1 MESNTILD
9 VRGLK
14 KYFPIRKGVFRKTVG
29 YVRAL
34 DGVSFRIDEGRTVG
48 MVGESGC
55 GKSTAARTV
64 MRAYDPTEG
73 EVFFRTSGSVVDV
86 ANASRRELEAVYRDV
101 QMIFQDPFSSLN
113 PRMTVLEIV
122 GEPLLCNNIHTGK
135 ELEERVRELLGLV
148 GLNPQHLRRYPH
160 AFSGGQR
167 QRLAIARGLSVN
179 PKLIIADEAVS
190 ALDVSIQAQ
199 IINLMKQLQ
208 RDLGVA
214 YLFISHDLSVVRYIS
229 DVIVVMYLGEIV
241 ESADARALFHTYR
254 HPYTEALLSAVP
266 TTDPRKKKKRIILE
280 GRIPTPS
287 TEIVGCKFA
296 SRCRYKQDKCTA
308 EHPPLEQ
315 VGEESGIEH
324 FAACFFP
331 VGSPTR
337 AEHEQ

>member
-1 MESNTILD
+1 MESETILD

-14 KYFPIRKGVFRKTVG
+14 KYFPIRKGVLRKTVG

-34 DGVSFRIDEGRTVG
+34 DGISFRIDEGNTVG

-55 GKSTAARTV
+55 GKSTAARTI

-73 EVFFRTSGSVVDV
+73 EVLFRSNGHVADV
-86 ANASRRELEAVYRDV
+86 AKMNRKELEPVYRDV

-122 GEPLLCNNIHTGK
+122 GEPLLCNRIQTGK
-135 ELEERVRELLGLV
+135 ELEERVRDLLKQV
-148 GLNPQHLRRYPH
+148 GMNPQHLRRYPH

-167 QRLAIARGLSVN
+167 QRLAIARALSVN

-208 RDLGVA
+208 RELGVA

-229 DVIVVMYLGEIV
+229 DIIVVMYLGEIV

-296 SRCRYKQDKCTA
+296 SRCRYKQDICTK
-308 EHPPLEQ
+308 EHPPLEK
-315 VGEESGIEH
+315 VSEENGVEH
-324 FAACFFP
+324 FSACFFP
-331 VGSPTR
+331 VGDATR
-337 AEHEQ
+337 AEPKE